1 MKKLLTGEP
10 FAGEPHARFGGR
22 GRKPSSPLSGEIL
35 TGTPRKTFG
44 GDNFWE
50 NDLSISEA
58 TTDEGRLHNVL
69 AFERKSM
76 IDTINTVQ

>member
-1 MKKLLTGEP
+1 MVRR
-10 FAGEPHARFGGR
+10 AGAQAVITPIGR
-22 GRKPSSPLSGEIL
+22 NSDRD
-35 TGTPRKTFG
+35 PRKTFG